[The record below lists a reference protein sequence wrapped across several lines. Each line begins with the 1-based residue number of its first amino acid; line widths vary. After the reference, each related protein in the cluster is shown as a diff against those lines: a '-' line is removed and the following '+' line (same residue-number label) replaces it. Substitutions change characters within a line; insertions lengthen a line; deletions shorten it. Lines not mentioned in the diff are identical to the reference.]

1 MATEQFIYAK
11 LGIGTFYTNTLQ
23 PNQFIRLTGN
33 TTNSSNSITNAAN
46 VSGYFGLDELK
57 IGMELISSNAF
68 SSKVTITNIVGTTIT
83 VSGNASSSQTG
94 ELLRV
99 DPGPGQAF
107 IESGSLTLASGI
119 TDVNASNIT
128 GSTDAQ
134 YQAGDEEWAIQIP
147 VAKDGSTSTQR
158 QGQFAQFQVIDVQSR
173 PAGATGNQVNLFIS
187 SSGGDI
193 NGFTSGMNW
202 YDVTA
207 EAGIYQ
213 VGPNHRAG
221 TIYEGTTV
229 GLTKEWGF
237 GPGQIYDSNLI
248 DALTS
253 GSGGGAAFPYTG
265 SAGISGSIDMT
276 GSAKILLNSNENF
289 LISNAQATSQ
299 SLFNINNEGVATFR
313 VQPDGSAPTA
323 VEGGL
328 YFTTA
333 SAYIGIK

>member
-33 TTNSSNSITNAAN
+33 TTNSSNEITNAVD
-46 VSGYFGLDELK
+46 VSGFFGLNELK

-68 SSKVTITNIVGTTIT
+68 PSKVTITNVVGTTIT
-83 VSGNASSSQTG
+83 VSGTAGSSQTG

-119 TDVNASNIT
+119 TDVNASNVT

-147 VAKDGSTSTQR
+147 VAKDGSTGTQR

-248 DALTS
+248 DDLTS
-253 GSGGGAAFPYTG
+253 GSASFPFTG
-265 SAGISGSIDMT
+265 SAGISGSLDMT
-276 GSAKILLNSNENF
+276 GSAKILLNSSEDF
-289 LISNAQATSQ
+289 LIANAGATSQ
-299 SLFNINNEGVATFR
+299 SLFNIDEEGTAVFR
-313 VQPDGSAPTA
+313 AREGADGIPTA
-323 VEGGL
+323 IVGGL
-328 YFTTA
+328 YYTT
-333 SAYIGIK
+333 SSVYVGIN

>member
-33 TTNSSNSITNAAN
+33 TTNSSNEITNAAD
-46 VSGYFGLDELK
+46 VSGFFGLNELK

-68 SSKVTITNIVGTTIT
+68 PSKVTITNVVGTTIT
-83 VSGNASSSQTG
+83 VSGTAGSSQTG

-128 GSTDAQ
+128 GSADAQ

-147 VAKDGSTSTQR
+147 VAKDGATSTQR
-158 QGQFAQFQVIDVQSR
+158 IGQFAQFQILDVQSR
-173 PAGATGNQVNLFIS
+173 PAGATGAEVNLFIT

-202 YDVTA
+202 YDTTT

-213 VGPNHRAG
+213 VGSNHRAG

-248 DALTS
+248 DDLT
-253 GSGGGAAFPYTG
+253 
-265 SAGISGSIDMT
+265 
-276 GSAKILLNSNENF
+276 
-289 LISNAQATSQ
+289 
-299 SLFNINNEGVATFR
+299 
-313 VQPDGSAPTA
+313 
-323 VEGGL
+323 
-328 YFTTA
+328 
-333 SAYIGIK
+333 